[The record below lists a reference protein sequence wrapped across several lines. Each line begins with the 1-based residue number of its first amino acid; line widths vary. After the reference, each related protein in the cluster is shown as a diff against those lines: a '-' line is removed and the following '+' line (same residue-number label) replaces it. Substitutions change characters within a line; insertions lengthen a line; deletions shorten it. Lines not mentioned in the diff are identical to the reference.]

1 MRGGTIPD
9 DLRDFILRHIDS
21 VTQLE
26 GLLLIRANPA
36 QRWDVGGVTRRLYAK
51 ESDVGAALTR
61 LCAQGLLAC
70 RDDAY
75 RYEPQSEQMRGLV
88 DRLATTYARLLIPV
102 TEMIHNKEHHIRDF
116 ADAFRFRKD
125 R

>member
-9 DLRDFILRHIDS
+9 DLRDFILRHIES

-36 QRWDVGGVTRRLYAK
+36 ERWDVAGVTRRLYAK
-51 ESDVGAALTR
+51 EGDVRAALTQ
-61 LCAQGLLAC
+61 LCGHGLLSC
-70 RDDAY
+70 TGDVY
-75 RYEPQSEQMRGLV
+75 RYEPQSEEVRGLV
-88 DRLATTYARLLIPV
+88 DRLAATYAQLLIPV
-102 TEMIHNKEHHIRDF
+102 TEMIHDRERYIRDF
-116 ADAFRFRKD
+116 ADAFRFRKG